1 MIIESDFDV
10 EEKEYEEGNEPS
22 IIRPYNP
29 ELVDVVSQPMTIRTI
44 FDRIEHDEIDLM
56 PSFQRNGGLW
66 DITKKSRLIES
77 ILIKIPLPMFY
88 FDSRDEEKWTIVD
101 GLQRISTLN
110 EFVLQKKWS
119 LHNLEYLK
127 NYEGLTYDQLS
138 RSMQRRIQECQ
149 ILSYCIR
156 KGTPDDV
163 TSSIFK
169 RLNTGGLTLKPAEI
183 RNSVY
188 RGIAAVLVKKM
199 AELESF
205 KAATRNRV
213 SPNRMDDRDLATR
226 FLAFYILGYQKYTG
240 NMETFLEDGMSYI
253 KEEGSQMLAGS
264 VLNAFD
270 ESMKCC
276 RDLLGDKAFRK
287 KQLKGGNFGPI
298 NKSLF
303 ECTSCCIGTLNDDVR
318 EELVRKKELF
328 FASYEKLFEGKF
340 YAAVNSATGSM
351 EHVQAR
357 YTLMYQLINNIL
369 EG

>member
-1 MIIESDFDV
+1 MIIESEFDT
-10 EEKEYEEGNEPS
+10 EEKEYDEGNEPS

-29 ELVDVVSQPMTIRTI
+29 DLVDVIPQTITIHSI

-110 EFVLQKKWS
+110 EFVLQKKWA
-119 LHNLEYLK
+119 LHNLEYLQ

-163 TSSIFK
+163 TSSIFR
-169 RLNTGGLTLKPAEI
+169 RLNTGGLILRPAEV
-183 RNSVY
+183 RNCVY
-188 RGIAAVLVKKM
+188 RGIAAVLVKNM
-199 AELESF
+199 AELLSF
-205 KAATRNRV
+205 KAATRNTV
-213 SPNRMDDRDLATR
+213 SPNRMDDRDLAAR

-240 NMETFLEDGMSYI
+240 NMDTFLEDGMKYI
-253 KEEGSQMLAGS
+253 KEEDSQKLAES

-270 ESMKCC
+270 ASMKCC
-276 RDLLGDKAFRK
+276 RDLFGDKAFRK
-287 KQLKGGNFGPI
+287 RKLKDGNYGPI

-303 ECTSCCIGTLNDDVR
+303 ECTSCCIGTLSNEAR
-318 EELVRKKELF
+318 EELIRKKDLF
-328 FASYEKLFEGKF
+328 FAQYEKLFEGKF

-357 YTLMYQLINNIL
+357 YTLMYQLIEDVL